1 MKIVFDTNVILSS
14 FLTEGIA
21 HKIFH
26 NCIIHHEIYI
36 SAYIINE
43 LNRILIKKFSVNKPD
58 IEELNNFI
66 NANLRTVKPVNKIP
80 DICRDKNDNQI
91 LQLAEFINA
100 DIIISGD
107 KDLLTL
113 KKYAATAIISPREFY
128 TTHIIL

>member
-26 NCIIHHEIYI
+26 NSLIHHEIYI
-36 SAYIINE
+36 SAFIISE
-43 LNRILIKKFSVNKPD
+43 INRILKKKFSVNETD
-58 IEELNNFI
+58 IEEFNSFIKSYLTTAKPTNN
-66 NANLRTVKPVNKIP
+66 IP

-91 LQLAEFINA
+91 LQLAEFVSA
-100 DIIISGD
+100 DLIISGD

-113 KKYAATAIISPREFY
+113 KTYSGTAIISPREFY
-128 TTHIIL
+128 TTYIIL